1 MSDMMSQEEI
11 EALLSMGNSE
21 PPVPSPAS
29 EGASA
34 DLDTQALIT
43 DTEKDTLGEVGNICM
58 GTAATTMYTLLG
70 HRVDI
75 TTPRV
80 SVYRP
85 EDLLREYAAP
95 YIAVEVQYTEGV
107 LGNNLL
113 LLREYDAAVITDL
126 MMGGDGKVEMPI
138 ELSELHL
145 SAISE
150 VMNQMVGSSA
160 TSLSEMLHSV
170 VNISPPTAQLVDLA
184 ATPHIDTLD
193 NIDVIIKISFQ
204 MEIEGLLNSELMQIM
219 PLSFGKQL
227 VQRLIEGPT
236 DDSPPLIPPPAPPPP
251 PPAPAP
257 VSAPPP
263 PPPPAMDFGAAAPEY
278 GAPAGYGAPTGYG
291 APAGGMPPGYGAPPP
306 GYGYPQQPPPG
317 GMPPPGYGYAPPP
330 PSVNVQPVQYQQFDY
345 PASPPG
351 GQNIGLIIDV
361 PLQVTVELGKAK
373 KSIKEVLEFGVGSI
387 IVLDKLA
394 GDMVDVMVNG
404 KLIAKGEVVV
414 IDENYGV
421 RINEIISPDKRV

>member
-11 EALLSMGNSE
+11 EALLSMGNNDAPA
-21 PPVPSPAS
+21 PPQSD
-29 EGASA
+29 GASA
-34 DLDTQALIT
+34 ASDVQSLLT

-184 ATPHIDTLD
+184 ATPSISTLD
-193 NIDVIIKISFQ
+193 NIEIIIKISFQ

-219 PLSFGKQL
+219 PLDFGKQL
-227 VQRLIEGPT
+227 VQRLIEGPSE
-236 DDSPPLIPPPAPPPP
+236 DAPPLVPKAGAAPPAASHAPAPP
-251 PPAPAP
+251 A
-257 VSAPPP
+257 APPP
-263 PPPPAMDFGAAAPEY
+263 QAPPVVAPPPMDYGAPAMDYGAPPAMDYGAAAQ
-278 GAPAGYGAPTGYG
+278 
-291 APAGGMPPGYGAPPP
+291 PGYGGYGYPPPQGAYPPPPQAPPP
-306 GYGYPQQPPPG
+306 GYGF
-317 GMPPPGYGYAPPP
+317 APPP
-330 PSVNVQPVQYQQFDY
+330 PSVNVQPVQYQSFDY
-345 PASPPG
+345 PAAPPNA
-351 GQNIGLIIDV
+351 QNIGLIIDV
-361 PLQVTVELGKAK
+361 PLQVTVELGKTK
-373 KSIKEVLEFGVGSI
+373 KSIKDVLEFGVGSI

-394 GDMVDVMVNG
+394 GDLVDVMVNG

>member
-11 EALLSMGNSE
+11 EALLSMGGTE
-21 PPVPSPAS
+21 AAPAS
-29 EGASA
+29 STDTGASSA
-34 DLDTQALIT
+34 DVQALLT

-80 SVYRP
+80 SVYSP

-160 TSLSEMLHSV
+160 TSLSEMLHAV

-184 ATPHIDTLD
+184 ATPSISTLDKIDT
-193 NIDVIIKISFQ
+193 IIKISFQ

-219 PLSFGKQL
+219 PLEFGKQL
-227 VQRLIEGPT
+227 VQRLIDGPSE
-236 DDSPPLIPPPAPPPP
+236 DSPPLIPPAASHAPAPPPQPPPPPPPP

-257 VSAPPP
+257 
-263 PPPPAMDFGAAAPEY
+263 
-278 GAPAGYGAPTGYG
+278 PT
-291 APAGGMPPGYGAPPP
+291 PDYGAPPSMDYGAP
-306 GYGYPQQPPPG
+306 QAGYGGYGYPPPPQAGYPPQAPPPG
-317 GMPPPGYGYAPPP
+317 AGYGFAPP
-330 PSVNVQPVQYQQFDY
+330 PSVNVQPVQYQSFDY
-345 PASPPG
+345 PASPPSA
-351 GQNIGLIIDV
+351 QNIGLIIDV
-361 PLQVTVELGKAK
+361 PLQVTVELGKTK

-394 GDMVDVMVNG
+394 GDLVDVMVNG
-404 KLIAKGEVVV
+404 KLVAKGEVVV

>member
-11 EALLSMGNSE
+11 EALLSMGNND
-21 PPVPSPAS
+21 PAPVSS
-29 EGASA
+29 SGADTSA
-34 DLDTQALIT
+34 ADVQALLT

-184 ATPHIDTLD
+184 ATPSISTLD
-193 NIDVIIKISFQ
+193 NIDIIIKISFQ

-219 PLSFGKQL
+219 PLDFGKQL

-236 DDSPPLIPPPAPPPP
+236 EDSPKNL
-251 PPAPAP
+251 
-257 VSAPPP
+257 
-263 PPPPAMDFGAAAPEY
+263 
-278 GAPAGYGAPTGYG
+278 
-291 APAGGMPPGYGAPPP
+291 
-306 GYGYPQQPPPG
+306 
-317 GMPPPGYGYAPPP
+317 
-330 PSVNVQPVQYQQFDY
+330 
-345 PASPPG
+345 
-351 GQNIGLIIDV
+351 
-361 PLQVTVELGKAK
+361 
-373 KSIKEVLEFGVGSI
+373 KSR
-387 IVLDKLA
+387 
-394 GDMVDVMVNG
+394 
-404 KLIAKGEVVV
+404 
-414 IDENYGV
+414 Y
-421 RINEIISPDKRV
+421 

>member
-21 PPVPSPAS
+21 PTVPAPAS
-29 EGASA
+29 ASA
-34 DLDTQALIT
+34 DMDTQALIT

-193 NIDVIIKISFQ
+193 KIEVIIKISFQ

-219 PLSFGKQL
+219 PLEFGKQL
-227 VQRLIEGPT
+227 VQRLIEGPS
-236 DDSPPLIPPPAPPPP
+236 DDAPPLVPPPAPPK
-251 PPAPAP
+251 PA
-257 VSAPPP
+257 APPP
-263 PPPPAMDFGAAAPEY
+263 PPPPPQAPPAAPPIAPPAMDYGAPPPMEY
-278 GAPAGYGAPTGYG
+278 GA
-291 APAGGMPPGYGAPPP
+291 PPGYGAPPAGYG
-306 GYGYPQQPPPG
+306 GYGYPPPPQQA
-317 GMPPPGYGYAPPP
+317 PAYGYPPP
-330 PSVNVQPVQYQQFDY
+330 PSVSVQPVQYQSFDY
-345 PASPPG
+345 PATPPG

-361 PLQVTVELGKAK
+361 PLQVTVELGKTK

-394 GDMVDVMVNG
+394 GDLVDVMVNG

-421 RINEIISPDKRV
+421 RINEIISPDKRVSI